1 MSFFKQFPGRVVGDR
16 EALVGKFGDDPGGL
30 EIGPDHVLIHGI
42 SAEGGL
48 DEGVEGGLQTS
59 LFRTNALTS
68 GTFVS
73 LTSGG
78 EEGVRASQGH
88 PGLF

>member
-1 MSFFKQFPGRVVGDR
+1 MSFFKQLPDRVLGDR

-42 SAEGGL
+42 SAEG
-48 DEGVEGGLQTS
+48 VEGGLQTS

-68 GTFVS
+68 GTLVA

-88 PGLF
+88 PGLC